1 MSSTNSTNSIQLS
14 HGEISESSKLISVL
28 LDDVSLM
35 KEQLKSQR
43 LYQKE
48 LIKELN
54 DTREQIKEQG
64 EQIKEQGEQIKEQ
77 GEQIKEQN
85 ENPLESTD
93 NPEEDLEQQ
102 EIGKRIRFVLENDW
116 VKDLLL
122 TRKHIHYPNRIWLMA
137 DHPNNFIYKN
147 DKWYLSIP
155 STPYYRHRE
164 TRETSIEFQQFGNLI
179 KYKLFKEDNVEI
191 IHNMNSYLEEISQI
205 YNIYYNVGSPKQP
218 HYFQPGCGQQLLQY
232 KKTMDKFAINYIY
245 KFVLYDKYD
254 RLYNL

>member
-64 EQIKEQGEQIKEQ
+64 EQIKEQ
-77 GEQIKEQN
+77 N

-122 TRKHIHYPNRIWLMA
+122 TRKHKHSNRIGLMA

-191 IHNMNSYLEEISQI
+191 IHNVNSYLEEISQI